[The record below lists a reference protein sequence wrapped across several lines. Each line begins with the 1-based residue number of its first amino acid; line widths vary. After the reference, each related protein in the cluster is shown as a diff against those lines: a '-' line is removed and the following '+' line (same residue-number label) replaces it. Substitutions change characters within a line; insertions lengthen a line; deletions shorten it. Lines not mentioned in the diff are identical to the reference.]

1 MEPLLPEGRLHVA
14 DTVVGSRE
22 TPVLRDSTIRT
33 TAPSGSR
40 NRRLLS
46 TNDHAYRTIRRSSQK
61 WVPAMAGRTT
71 LSPDGLRESDET
83 RESKA

>member
-1 MEPLLPEGRLHVA
+1 MEPLLPEGRLHAA

-22 TPVLRDSTIRT
+22 TPVLRDSTTRI

-46 TNDHAYRTIRRSSQK
+46 TNDHAYRTIRRSSQ